1 MLMKISIL
9 GTGAF
14 GMALASVFHDNKCS
28 IKMWTNNEDEMNMLL
43 SKRKSDK
50 IDYDIPS
57 DIVISTDMEKVV
69 NDTDIIVMAV
79 PAKYVGDTSKVLNKY
94 YKKSQ
99 VICIASKGIE
109 QNSCLFLYDVI
120 RNNINTPNIG
130 VISGGTFAVDIIKK
144 VPVGF
149 SLASRSN
156 YSNEIITKAM
166 ENDYVKL
173 RHTRDIIGTEICGSI
188 KNVIAIAAGMLDGM
202 GYPISTSTMFITES
216 LHDIKALIKTLGGDK
231 NTILSF
237 AGFGDILLTCTS
249 VKSRN
254 YTLGRLI
261 GEGKSKEEVDNYIES
276 TTIEGLY
283 TLYSIKKLLK
293 NRKIKMPII
302 NLIYDIIVNEKEPS
316 NLAKF
321 LIEKE

>member
-1 MLMKISIL
+1 MKISIL

-14 GMALASVFHDNKCS
+14 GMALASIFHDNKCN

-79 PAKYVGDTSKVLNKY
+79 PAKYVGNTSKVLNKY
-94 YKKSQ
+94 YKKKQ
-99 VICIASKGIE
+99 VICVASKGIE

-120 RNNINTPNIG
+120 RNNINTPNIV

-156 YSNEIITKAM
+156 YSKEIIAKAM
-166 ENDYVKL
+166 VNDYVKL

-216 LHDIKALIKTLGGDK
+216 LHDIKTLIKTLGGDK

-261 GEGKSKEEVDNYIES
+261 GEGKSKEEVDKYIES

-283 TLYSIKKLLK
+283 TLYSIKKLLRNK
-293 NRKIKMPII
+293 KIKMPII